1 MAIPILPILKAISPL
16 IVSSGGIMDRAGQ
29 GRHLATEERVRKLED
44 ELYKMSEILAA
55 SMEQLQAAAEALRVQ
70 SDLIDAR
77 EKRLRVAMILSVLA
91 AGLSVASLIV
101 VLAS

>member
-55 SMEQLQAAAEALRVQ
+55 CSCSMEAAEALRVQ